1 MYAQLGSI
9 IFEGPNGFTSLE
21 ETFAVIYAQHSR
33 INRKPR
39 LQATGDELDTISFEM
54 YLHSSFT
61 DPEATIDKLR
71 VYMQDREILP
81 LILGNGRVVGN
92 FVIPTFSKTTSFTDP
107 SGNII
112 EATLS
117 VDLLECYNDNPLLE
131 ANRQAQTAAFATAAR
146 NSNVRSVLPP
156 KLSPAM
162 AVSTNVAKID
172 TSAVLTQQYTA
183 TVEKNPASAAF
194 YSGKIDEVLD
204 TIDNGI
210 TQVQDALAFDGSLPG
225 FDTPELLGSLAGV
238 YTSVQNIKAILPI
251 TDINSFKQMVAAL
264 KNSTVA
270 LKRANTGISNQS
282 IIRRY

>member
-1 MYAQLGSI
+1 MYAQLGKI
-9 IFEGPNGFTSLE
+9 IFEGPKGFTSLE
-21 ETFAVIYAQHSR
+21 ETFAVTYAQHSR

-39 LQATGDELDTISFEM
+39 LQATGDELDQISFEM
-54 YLHSSFT
+54 YLHSEFT
-61 DPEATIDKLR
+61 DPEADIEAIR

-92 FVIPTFSKTTSFTDP
+92 FVITTFTKTTAFTDP

-117 VDLLECYNDNPLLE
+117 VDLLECYNDNPILE
-131 ANRQAQTAAFATAAR
+131 ANRQAQNNAFATAAR

-162 AVSTNVAKID
+162 EVSTNISKIE

-183 TVEKNPASAAF
+183 AVDQNPASAAF
-194 YSGKIDEVLD
+194 YSDKINGVLD
-204 TIDNGI
+204 TIDNDVS
-210 TQVQDALAFDGSLPG
+210 QVQDALAFDGSLPG
-225 FDTPELLGSLAGV
+225 FDSPEILTSLGSV
-238 YTSVQNIKAILPI
+238 YTSVQNLKAVLPI
-251 TDINSFKQMVAAL
+251 SDITSFKQLVAQL
-264 KNSTVA
+264 KNSTGA
-270 LKRANTGISNQS
+270 LKKASTDISNQS